1 MSVTTKKV
9 YNMYERRQAIPILY
23 VRGTHYDVGY
33 DVVREFTTAIRIPAS
48 RDSKTFQMQLNFA
61 FHLR

>member
-1 MSVTTKKV
+1 MKMSVITKKV

-33 DVVREFTTAIRIPAS
+33 DVVRKWKSAKLFVQVIRAS
-48 RDSKTFQMQLNFA
+48 DSSWSMK
-61 FHLR
+61 RRC